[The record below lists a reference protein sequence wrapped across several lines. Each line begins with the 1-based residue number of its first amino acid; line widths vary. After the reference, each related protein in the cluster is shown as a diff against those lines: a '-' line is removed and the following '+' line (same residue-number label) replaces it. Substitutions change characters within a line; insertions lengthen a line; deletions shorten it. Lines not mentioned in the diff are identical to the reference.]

1 MAQEWK
7 DALCLLELWH
17 VRVQKVMLKKRKAR
31 RSLTTHTKSIHQQNN
46 VANNVMAHGQELAE
60 IAPISA
66 RISLQCE
73 VVNCGFIPCYVR
85 KKPSRIGTT
94 TNTLTITTGS
104 KIQ

>member
-46 VANNVMAHGQELAE
+46 VANNVMAHMQESDE
-60 IAPISA
+60 IAPS
-66 RISLQCE
+66 STKVYLQCE
-73 VVNCGFIPCYVR
+73 N
-85 KKPSRIGTT
+85 
-94 TNTLTITTGS
+94 
-104 KIQ
+104 